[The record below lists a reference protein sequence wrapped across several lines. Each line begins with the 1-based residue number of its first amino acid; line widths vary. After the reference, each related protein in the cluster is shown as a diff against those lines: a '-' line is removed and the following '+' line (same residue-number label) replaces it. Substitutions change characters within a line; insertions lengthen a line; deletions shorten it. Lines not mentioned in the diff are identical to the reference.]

1 MNQIY
6 NIKFTNVNLLDVMG
20 SVVEAHTQFYQSDF
34 DIDAK
39 ALREAAVSSKEQDKR
54 FIWLCRT
61 MGTWCLRERD
71 VFLTDTHEHNTLR
84 FYREQTHEPILAYA
98 VEVKYQTMGSVIGN
112 LYSLNYDD
120 FYSHVASVSLRS
132 TSVLMHYER
141 GEIVKPVSQFNIC
154 PDYDFGELQ
163 GFQFFPDDEGAL
175 RTLLRDEKRNRE
187 LFTEGD
193 FNAYLASLQEQ

>member
-6 NIKFTNVNLLDVMG
+6 NVKFTNIDLLVAMG
-20 SVVEAHTQFYQSDF
+20 SVVKAHTMFYKSDF
-34 DIDAK
+34 DIDKK
-39 ALREAAVSSKEQDKR
+39 ALTNATITPIQQDKT

-61 MGTWCLRERD
+61 MGTWLLRERD

-132 TSVLMHYER
+132 TSVLMRYER
-141 GEIVKPVSQFNIC
+141 GEIVKPVSQFDGWG
-154 PDYDFGELQ
+154 DYEFGELQ
-163 GFQFFPDDEGAL
+163 DFHFFPDDEGAL
-175 RTLLRDEKRNRE
+175 RSLL
-187 LFTEGD
+187 
-193 FNAYLASLQEQ
+193 

>member
-6 NIKFTNVNLLDVMG
+6 NIKFTNIDLLAAT
-20 SVVEAHTQFYQSDF
+20 SNVVEAHTQFYKSDF
-34 DIDAK
+34 DIDKK
-39 ALREAAVSSKEQDKR
+39 ALTNATITPIQQDKT

-71 VFLTDTHEHNTLR
+71 VFLTDTSEHNTLC
-84 FYREQTHEPILAYA
+84 FYQEQSHEPILAYA

-141 GEIVKPVSQFNIC
+141 GEIVKPVSQFNGWG
-154 PDYDFGELQ
+154 DYEFGELQ
-163 GFQFFPDDEGAL
+163 DFQFFPDDEGAL
-175 RTLLRDEKRNRE
+175 RTLLRNEKHNRE

-193 FNAYLASLQEQ
+193 ITDYLASLQEK